1 MFGCMLLQFKKGIN
15 HHQLSRNTKMLIPV
29 ITSGTTKCN
38 LFVLIWLLVS
48 LTFTKKK
55 KNSKVCETLQKRI
68 YAILK
73 VF

>member
-1 MFGCMLLQFKKGIN
+1 MLLQFKKEVN
-15 HHQLSRNTKMLIPV
+15 HHQLSRNTKMLIPI
-29 ITSGTTKCN
+29 ITSGVTKYN

-48 LTFTKKK
+48 LTFTKK